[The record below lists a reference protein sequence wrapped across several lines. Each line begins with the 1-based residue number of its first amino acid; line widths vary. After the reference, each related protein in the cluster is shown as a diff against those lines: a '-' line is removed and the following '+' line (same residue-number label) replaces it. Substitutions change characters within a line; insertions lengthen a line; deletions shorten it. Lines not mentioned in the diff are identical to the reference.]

1 MSDYTIIR
9 SDDYLAH
16 HGIKGQKWGI
26 RRFENED
33 GTLTAEGY
41 ERYYGKRFEKESRKQ
56 QRLNY
61 KADQDKQ
68 VRLAK
73 DHVSKAKKN
82 LVTGLAGAASAAAGY
97 GLIKAHGS
105 DALSVQRI
113 SGYDA
118 STGNRFSYIQDAH
131 KLILP
136 TVGLLGVAIGGP
148 TAVVG
153 LGKAAYHGIR
163 ASVANHRASIV
174 GHQKAAQK
182 AKTHLEGM
190 KEMFENTPY
199 AALIDERFG

>member
-1 MSDYTIIR
+1 MTITYTIKR
-9 SDDYLAH
+9 SDELYH
-16 HGIKGQKWGI
+16 FGIKGQKWGV

-73 DHVSKAKKN
+73 DHATKAKKN
-82 LVTGLAGAASAAAGY
+82 LATGLAGAASAAAGY
-97 GLIKAHGS
+97 GLIKANGPN
-105 DALSVQRI
+105 ALSVQKI
-113 SGYDA
+113 SVHDE
-118 STGNRFSYIQDAH
+118 TGNHFSYIQDAH

-136 TVGLLGVAIGGP
+136 TAGLLGVAIGGP

-163 ASVANHRASIV
+163 ASIANYRASIA

-182 AKTHLEGM
+182 AKAHLEGM
-190 KEMFENTPY
+190 KEMLKNTPY

>member
-1 MSDYTIIR
+1 MNDCIVTR

-16 HGIKGQKWGI
+16 HGIKGQKWGV

-61 KADQDKQ
+61 KADQAKQ
-68 VRLAK
+68 IRLAK
-73 DHVSKAKKN
+73 DHASKAKKN
-82 LVTGLAGAASAAAGY
+82 LATGLVGATSAAAGY
-97 GLIKAHGS
+97 GLIKAHGPN
-105 DALSVQRI
+105 ALSVQKI
-113 SGYDA
+113 SVHDEN
-118 STGNRFSYIQDAH
+118 GNHFSYIQDAH

-136 TVGLLGVAIGGP
+136 TAGLLGVAIGGP

-163 ASVANHRASIV
+163 ASIANHQASIA
-174 GHQKAAQK
+174 GHQKQLKKPRLISK
-182 AKTHLEGM
+182 A
-190 KEMFENTPY
+190 
-199 AALIDERFG
+199 